1 MLGLNT
7 VKLYKVKALIPLSS
21 KRLLPIKPL
30 CFWLGALFFV
40 SLSSLAAE
48 KSYFEGNSKL
58 SKLAANEDNNN
69 DALQQTLEL
78 NFSPESREKLRK
90 ALDDYA
96 RSIDQDHDRIEERR
110 RVMQESLEARFFD
123 ADNDGEV
130 DGPIGANGIPVD
142 SNGGETPGDTDND
155 GAVDPYDVDDDGDFN
170 DPLEFLGGNASAATS
185 ATFDIGIP
193 TSNVTYGPHRL
204 RVIAAFGT
212 GPSFIVNG
220 LSYFF
225 VIAALMNL
233 NEKAFFHLDRPKSD
247 GSIREGI
254 AYAKARPDI
263 YVVMLMVF
271 FLATF
276 GLNFQ
281 IFNALMA
288 TQEFGLGPA
297 SFGLMGT
304 FIAIGSLSGAI
315 GSARLERF
323 RNTKFVIKGGIAF
336 SISIMVLSIIPSYSL
351 YILWLPICGVTAL
364 TTLVSA
370 NSIVQT
376 STDPAIRGRV
386 MGLYLLIFMG
396 GTPFGSPLIGATTD
410 LVGIRP
416 TIVICGGISLAASLY
431 IWFKYKNR
439 VTLPAD
445 ISVATVLKTVDRDH
459 K

>member
-1 MLGLNT
+1 MRMSVKEDGNWRSFRHRNYRILFPANTVSNIGSWAQRIAQDWLVLELTDNNGTYLGLVT
-7 VKLYKVKALIPLSS
+7 AVQFAPV
-21 KRLLPIKPL
+21 
-30 CFWLGALFFV
+30 LFFSLHGGKFADRFNKRKVLILTNIMGGAASLGLGVLVITDLIALWHVFALAAVLGISTAIDAPVRQAFTTEVVGQGDLPNAV
-40 SLSSLAAE
+40 SL
-48 KSYFEGNSKL
+48 NS
-58 SKLAANEDNNN
+58 ANFN
-69 DALQQTLEL
+69 AGRL
-78 NFSPESREKLRK
+78 
-90 ALDDYA
+90 
-96 RSIDQDHDRIEERR
+96 
-110 RVMQESLEARFFD
+110 V
-123 ADNDGEV
+123 
-130 DGPIGANGIPVD
+130 GPAI
-142 SNGGETPGDTDND
+142 SGG
-155 GAVDPYDVDDDGDFN
+155 
-170 DPLEFLGGNASAATS
+170 L
-185 ATFDIGIP
+185 
-193 TSNVTYGPHRL
+193 
-204 RVIAAFGT
+204 IAAFGT

-225 VIAALMNL
+225 VIAALLNL

-323 RNTKFVIKGGIAF
+323 RNTKFVIKGGILF
-336 SISIMVLSIIPSYSL
+336 SISIMALSIIPSYTL
-351 YILWLPICGVTAL
+351 YILWLPICGLTAL

-396 GTPFGSPLIGATTD
+396 GTPFGSPLIGTATE
-410 LVGIRP
+410 LLGIRP
-416 TIVICGGISLAASLY
+416 TIALCGGISLAASVI
-431 IWFKYKNR
+431 IWFRYKNR
-439 VTLPAD
+439 VQLPAD
-445 ISVATVLKTVDRDH
+445 TSVAGVLKTVNRDH
-459 K
+459 N

>member
-1 MLGLNT
+1 MGFQVKEDGNWRSFRHRNYRILFPANTVSNIGSWAQRIAQDWLVLELTNNNGTYLGLVT
-7 VKLYKVKALIPLSS
+7 AVQFAPVLAFSLHGGKLADRFNKRKVLILTNIIGGSAS
-21 KRLLPIKPL
+21 LA
-30 CFWLGALFFV
+30 LGALVMTDLIALWHVFVLAGILGISTAIDAPVRQAFTTEVVGQTDLPNAV
-40 SLSSLAAE
+40 SL
-48 KSYFEGNSKL
+48 NS
-58 SKLAANEDNNN
+58 ANFN
-69 DALQQTLEL
+69 AGRL
-78 NFSPESREKLRK
+78 
-90 ALDDYA
+90 
-96 RSIDQDHDRIEERR
+96 
-110 RVMQESLEARFFD
+110 V
-123 ADNDGEV
+123 
-130 DGPIGANGIPVD
+130 GPAI
-142 SNGGETPGDTDND
+142 SGG
-155 GAVDPYDVDDDGDFN
+155 
-170 DPLEFLGGNASAATS
+170 L
-185 ATFDIGIP
+185 
-193 TSNVTYGPHRL
+193 
-204 RVIAAFGT
+204 IAAFGT

-220 LSYFF
+220 LSYLF
-225 VIAALMNL
+225 VIAALANL

-297 SFGLMGT
+297 NFGLMGT

-323 RNTKFVIKGGIAF
+323 RNTKFVIRGGVAF
-336 SISIMVLSIIPSYSL
+336 SASIMVLSILPNYISYV
-351 YILWLPICGVTAL
+351 IWLPICGITAL

-396 GTPFGSPLIGATTD
+396 GTPFGSPLIGSTTE
-410 LVGIRP
+410 LIGIRP
-416 TIVICGGISLAASLY
+416 TIAVCGGISLAASLF
-431 IWFKYKNR
+431 IWLKYKNR
-439 VTLPAD
+439 IALPAD
-445 ISVATVLKTVDRDH
+445 ISVAAVLKTVNRNQD
-459 K
+459 

>member
-1 MLGLNT
+1 MGFSVKEDGNWRSFRHRNYRILFPANTVSNIGSWAQRIAQDWLVLELTNNNGTYLGLVT
-7 VKLYKVKALIPLSS
+7 AVQFAPVLLFSLHGGKLADRFNKRKVLILTNIAGGAASLGLGILVITEHIQLWHVFALAAVLGISTAIDAPVRQSFTTEVVGQTD
-21 KRLLPIKPL
+21 LPN
-30 CFWLGALFFV
+30 AV
-40 SLSSLAAE
+40 SL
-48 KSYFEGNSKL
+48 NSANFNAGRLVGPAL
-58 SKLAANEDNNN
+58 S
-69 DALQQTLEL
+69 
-78 NFSPESREKLRK
+78 
-90 ALDDYA
+90 
-96 RSIDQDHDRIEERR
+96 
-110 RVMQESLEARFFD
+110 
-123 ADNDGEV
+123 
-130 DGPIGANGIPVD
+130 
-142 SNGGETPGDTDND
+142 GG
-155 GAVDPYDVDDDGDFN
+155 
-170 DPLEFLGGNASAATS
+170 L
-185 ATFDIGIP
+185 
-193 TSNVTYGPHRL
+193 
-204 RVIAAFGT
+204 IAAFGT

-225 VIAALMNL
+225 VIAALANL

-247 GSIREGI
+247 GNIREGI

-323 RNTKFVIKGGIAF
+323 RNTKFVIRGGIAF
-336 SISIMVLSIIPSYSL
+336 SASIMMLSILPN
-351 YILWLPICGVTAL
+351 YITYVIWLPICGVTAL

-410 LVGIRP
+410 LIGIRP
-416 TIVICGGISLAASLY
+416 TIAVCGGISLFASLF

-439 VTLPAD
+439 VALPAD
-445 ISVATVLKTVDRDH
+445 TSVAAVLKDR
-459 K
+459 

>member
-1 MLGLNT
+1 MRLSVKEDGNWRSFRHRNYRILFPANTVSNIGSWAQRIAQDWLVLELTNNNGTYLGLVT
-7 VKLYKVKALIPLSS
+7 AVQFAPVLAFSLHGGKLADRFNKRKVLILTNIIGGAASLALGILVMTDLIALWHVFVLAGILGISTAIDAPVRQSFTTEVVGQTD
-21 KRLLPIKPL
+21 LPN
-30 CFWLGALFFV
+30 AV
-40 SLSSLAAE
+40 SL
-48 KSYFEGNSKL
+48 NS
-58 SKLAANEDNNN
+58 ANFN
-69 DALQQTLEL
+69 AGRL
-78 NFSPESREKLRK
+78 
-90 ALDDYA
+90 
-96 RSIDQDHDRIEERR
+96 
-110 RVMQESLEARFFD
+110 V
-123 ADNDGEV
+123 
-130 DGPIGANGIPVD
+130 GPAI
-142 SNGGETPGDTDND
+142 SGG
-155 GAVDPYDVDDDGDFN
+155 
-170 DPLEFLGGNASAATS
+170 L
-185 ATFDIGIP
+185 
-193 TSNVTYGPHRL
+193 
-204 RVIAAFGT
+204 IAAFGT

-336 SISIMVLSIIPSYSL
+336 SISIMVLSIIPNYSL

-376 STDPAIRGRV
+376 STDPVIRGRV
-386 MGLYLLIFMG
+386 MGIYLLIFMG

-416 TIVICGGISLAASLY
+416 TIVICGGISLAASLF

>member
-1 MLGLNT
+1 MRMSVKEDGNWRSFRHRNYRILFPANTVSNIGSWAQRIAQDWLVLELTNNNGTYLGLVT
-7 VKLYKVKALIPLSS
+7 AVQFAPV
-21 KRLLPIKPL
+21 
-30 CFWLGALFFV
+30 LFFSLHGGKFADRFNKRKVLILTNIMGGAASLGLGVLVITDLIALWHVFVLAAVLGISTAIDAPVRQAFTTEVVGQSDLPNAV
-40 SLSSLAAE
+40 SL
-48 KSYFEGNSKL
+48 NS
-58 SKLAANEDNNN
+58 ANFN
-69 DALQQTLEL
+69 AGRL
-78 NFSPESREKLRK
+78 
-90 ALDDYA
+90 
-96 RSIDQDHDRIEERR
+96 I
-110 RVMQESLEARFFD
+110 
-123 ADNDGEV
+123 
-130 DGPIGANGIPVD
+130 GPAI
-142 SNGGETPGDTDND
+142 SGG
-155 GAVDPYDVDDDGDFN
+155 
-170 DPLEFLGGNASAATS
+170 L
-185 ATFDIGIP
+185 
-193 TSNVTYGPHRL
+193 
-204 RVIAAFGT
+204 IAAFGT
-212 GPSFIVNG
+212 GPSFIING

-225 VIAALMNL
+225 VIAALLNL

-304 FIAIGSLSGAI
+304 FIAIGSLTGAI

-323 RNTKFVIKGGIAF
+323 RNTKFVIKGGILF
-336 SISIMVLSIIPSYSL
+336 SISIMALSIIPNYTL
-351 YILWLPICGVTAL
+351 YIFWLPICGLTAL

-396 GTPFGSPLIGATTD
+396 GTPFGSPLIGTTTE
-410 LVGIRP
+410 LLGIRP
-416 TIVICGGISLAASLY
+416 TIALCGGISLAASAI
-431 IWFKYKNR
+431 IWFRYKNR
-439 VTLPAD
+439 VELPAD
-445 ISVATVLKTVDRDH
+445 TSVAGVLKTIDRNHD
-459 K
+459 

>member
-1 MLGLNT
+1 MGFAVKEDGNWRSFRHRNYRILFPANTVSNIGSWAQRIAQDWLVLELTNNNGTYLGLVT
-7 VKLYKVKALIPLSS
+7 AVQFAPVLAFSLHGGKLADRFNKRKVLILTNLIGGAASLLLGILVMTDLIALWHVFVLAGILGISTAIDAPV
-21 KRLLPIKPL
+21 RQAFTTEVVGQDDLPN
-30 CFWLGALFFV
+30 AV
-40 SLSSLAAE
+40 SL
-48 KSYFEGNSKL
+48 NS
-58 SKLAANEDNNN
+58 ANFN
-69 DALQQTLEL
+69 AGRL
-78 NFSPESREKLRK
+78 
-90 ALDDYA
+90 
-96 RSIDQDHDRIEERR
+96 
-110 RVMQESLEARFFD
+110 V
-123 ADNDGEV
+123 
-130 DGPIGANGIPVD
+130 GPAI
-142 SNGGETPGDTDND
+142 SGG
-155 GAVDPYDVDDDGDFN
+155 
-170 DPLEFLGGNASAATS
+170 L
-185 ATFDIGIP
+185 
-193 TSNVTYGPHRL
+193 
-204 RVIAAFGT
+204 IAAFGT

-220 LSYFF
+220 LSYLF
-225 VIAALMNL
+225 VIAALINL

-297 SFGLMGT
+297 NFGLMGT

-323 RNTKFVIKGGIAF
+323 RNTKFVIRGGIAF
-336 SISIMVLSIIPSYSL
+336 SASIMVLSILPNYISYV
-351 YILWLPICGVTAL
+351 IWLPICGVTAL

-410 LVGIRP
+410 IIGIRP
-416 TIVICGGISLAASLY
+416 TIAVCGGISLLASLY
-431 IWFKYKNR
+431 IWFNYKNR
-439 VTLPAD
+439 VKLPAD
-445 ISVATVLKTVDRDH
+445 ISVAAVLKTVNRD
-459 K
+459 KN

>member
-1 MLGLNT
+1 MRLSVKEDGNWRSFRHRNFRILFPANTVSNIGSWAQRIAQDWLVLELTNNNGTYLGLVT
-7 VKLYKVKALIPLSS
+7 AVQFAPVLAFSLHGGKLADRFDKRKVLILTNLVGGLASLALGVLVMTELIALWHVFVLAAILGISTAIDAPVRQSFTTEVVGQS
-21 KRLLPIKPL
+21 DLPN
-30 CFWLGALFFV
+30 AV
-40 SLSSLAAE
+40 SL
-48 KSYFEGNSKL
+48 NS
-58 SKLAANEDNNN
+58 ANFN
-69 DALQQTLEL
+69 AGRL
-78 NFSPESREKLRK
+78 
-90 ALDDYA
+90 
-96 RSIDQDHDRIEERR
+96 
-110 RVMQESLEARFFD
+110 V
-123 ADNDGEV
+123 
-130 DGPIGANGIPVD
+130 GPAI
-142 SNGGETPGDTDND
+142 SGG
-155 GAVDPYDVDDDGDFN
+155 
-170 DPLEFLGGNASAATS
+170 L
-185 ATFDIGIP
+185 
-193 TSNVTYGPHRL
+193 
-204 RVIAAFGT
+204 IAAFGT

-233 NEKAFFHLDRPKSD
+233 NEKAFFHLDRPKSS

-323 RNTKFVIKGGIAF
+323 RNTKFVIKGGITF
-336 SISIMVLSIIPSYSL
+336 SLSIMVLSIIPSYSL

-376 STDPAIRGRV
+376 SSDPAIRGRV
-386 MGLYLLIFMG
+386 MGVYLLIFMG
-396 GTPFGSPLIGATTD
+396 GTPFGSPLIGTTTE
-410 LVGIRP
+410 LIGIRP
-416 TIVICGGISLAASLY
+416 TIAVCGGISLAASLI
-431 IWFKYKNR
+431 IWFQYKNR
-439 VTLPAD
+439 VELPAD
-445 ISVATVLKTVDRDH
+445 ISVASVLKTVNSNNN
-459 K
+459 